1 MRELRDLGEADG
13 KATESWSCGC
23 RHGNLE
29 GSCSRPHWLRYR
41 VGSVPTSF
49 HLTGKPVLQQ
59 FEGGAQAA
67 EHLRA
72 LQKVRSAVL
81 VPPGCQQQP
90 APAPCFFLRS
100 GVRVVPLGRP
110 AKSTNPSLPP
120 WCNLGLQENLFLSN
134 RSQRMPT
141 FGSVTTTPPSRAQ
154 TDACETGSAGACSS
168 LTLAPSGFLSPS
180 ILQKQRDD
188 REGWI
193 WICIA
198 TFLANR
204 PTVRLTIFGAFEVDE
219 SCNFF
224 SSTLR

>member
-13 KATESWSCGC
+13 KATESWNCGC

-29 GSCSRPHWLRYR
+29 VSCSHLHWLRYR
-41 VGSVPTSF
+41 VGSRPTSF

-67 EHLRA
+67 EHLRT
-72 LQKVRSAVL
+72 LQKVRSAVI

-120 WCNLGLQENLFLSN
+120 WCYLGLQENLFLSN
-134 RSQRMPT
+134 RSQRSQP
-141 FGSVTTTPPSRAQ
+141 SVPSPQRLPHVRKQ
-154 TDACETGSAGACSS
+154 TLAKRDRLGSAPVSRSRPGGFFPLPSS
-168 LTLAPSGFLSPS
+168 KSSEMIEKVELGFVSLPLLAAG
-180 ILQKQRDD
+180 QR
-188 REGWI
+188 
-193 WICIA
+193 CA
-198 TFLANR
+198 
-204 PTVRLTIFGAFEVDE
+204 
-219 SCNFF
+219 
-224 SSTLR
+224 